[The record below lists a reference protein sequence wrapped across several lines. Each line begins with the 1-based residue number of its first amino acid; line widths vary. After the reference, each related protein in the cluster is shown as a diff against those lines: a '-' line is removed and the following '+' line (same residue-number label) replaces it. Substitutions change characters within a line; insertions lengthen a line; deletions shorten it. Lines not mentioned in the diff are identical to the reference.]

1 MVCVSVF
8 VVMVHRTTGPNS
20 CRQHRHSVHT
30 SLHREDK
37 TSPQHAEN
45 AEMFADSQNIVQ
57 NCLLFLVGV
66 TTLLGQSKIC
76 GDVPGSEPISAIF
89 CVRMLNKAVLIT
101 AMALLYVIGGAVAL
115 IVLTIPD
122 KEGSKIQQA
131 VPQTSTLKAFAWR
144 KQLLIS
150 YIWLSAMASYLSL
163 LLFNGE
169 PCMIETLDTHD
180 DMEEEDAKG
189 T

>member
-1 MVCVSVF
+1 MQKMQKCLQTA
-8 VVMVHRTTGPNS
+8 RTL
-20 CRQHRHSVHT
+20 CI
-30 SLHREDK
+30 L
-37 TSPQHAEN
+37 
-45 AEMFADSQNIVQ
+45 FIVQ

-131 VPQTSTLKAFAWR
+131 VPQTSTLKAFAWVLATTFSSLLLFLDGGMQNTIIQR

-163 LLFNGE
+163 IAVQIYVYIYTIRKHPDEAL
-169 PCMIETLDTHD
+169 
-180 DMEEEDAKG
+180 EDCEVVV
-189 T
+189 